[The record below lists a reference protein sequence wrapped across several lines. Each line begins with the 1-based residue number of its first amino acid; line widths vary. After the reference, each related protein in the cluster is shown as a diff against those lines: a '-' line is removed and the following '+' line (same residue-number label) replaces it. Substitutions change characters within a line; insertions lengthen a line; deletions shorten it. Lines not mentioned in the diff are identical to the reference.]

1 MSAAPDDRAD
11 VPKRPA
17 FEPPASLTRPVA
29 PAPTMRRPA
38 ATMFGVAIVVLR
50 VIAGVVWLIAVAL
63 QWDELVRGDGGIV
76 IETAADLAETSRAV
90 LAIVLIGGG
99 VVLAIDLLLGVLVWF
114 GSNAARIAVMLFSTL
129 SITASWLESLT
140 GDIEITVQTTFITLA
155 LDILLLLALSSRAS
169 RAYARRPRAR
179 RGRRGAAHVPG

>member
-11 VPKRPA
+11 VAKRPA
-17 FEPPASLTRPVA
+17 FEPPASLTQPVVS
-29 PAPTMRRPA
+29 APTMARPV

-63 QWDELVRGDGGIV
+63 QWDDLVRGDGGV
-76 IETAADLAETSRAV
+76 VLETAADLAATSRAV
-90 LAIVLIGGG
+90 LAILLVGGG
-99 VVLAIDLLLGVLVWF
+99 VVLAIDLLLAVLVWF
-114 GSNAARIAVMLFSTL
+114 GSNAARIAVMLISTL
-129 SITASWLESLT
+129 SITASWVESLT

-179 RGRRGAAHVPG
+179 RGRRGGHDPG